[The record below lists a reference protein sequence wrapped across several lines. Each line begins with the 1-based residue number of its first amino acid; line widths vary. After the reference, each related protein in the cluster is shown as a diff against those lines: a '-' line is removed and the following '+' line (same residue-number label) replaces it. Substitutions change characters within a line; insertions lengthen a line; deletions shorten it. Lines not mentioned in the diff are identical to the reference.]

1 MELKFEFGELLKA
14 EGLSK
19 YKRDFQA
26 QLLLATRRAM
36 QEFGKDI
43 RDKIRKDVSSTL
55 KVRRQ
60 AILKSFVYKVY
71 FRKTN
76 KIPTLHFYSG
86 IKWMGVHA
94 KGGSAGKVVIP
105 LAMRRGTVKEG
116 LGTIG
121 FRKLLARLGSHK
133 NLFFEKKG
141 RITVVWARNTWEDR
155 GDLKQFRSLQR
166 KQTGKKSIKTNE
178 RVNVGIITSVK
189 WTKKLNMYD
198 IVQLNMPKLSKEI
211 ERQFKIVKN
220 K

>member
-1 MELKFEFGELLKA
+1 MDLKFEFGELLKA
-14 EGLSK
+14 EGLRK
-19 YKRDFQA
+19 YRRDFQA

-36 QEFGKDI
+36 QEFGKEI
-43 RDKIRKDVSSTL
+43 RDKIRTDVSNTL

-76 KIPTLHFYSG
+76 KIPALHFYSG

-105 LAMRRGTVKEG
+105 LAFRKGTVKEG

-121 FRKLLARLGSHK
+121 FRKLLAQLASNK

-141 RITVVWARNTWEDR
+141 SITIIWARNTREDR
-155 GDLKQFRSLQR
+155 RLLVNFRAYQR
-166 KQTGKKSIKTNE
+166 KQTGQKSIKKNE
-178 RVNVGIITSVK
+178 RVNIGFITSVK

-211 ERQFKIVKN
+211 EKQFKIVKN